1 MGRRRGPI
9 KAISRTTKVILG
21 REPAAPGAF
30 EGLCARPSRATLPPM
45 SAGENPEPIGR
56 GRAHARAKGA
66 PAAVAFS
73 RSELTRILGVYGQFV
88 AAGDWKD
95 YAIDCLPE
103 RAVFSVFRRAS
114 EMPLYRIEKRPKL
127 ARRQGQ
133 WTIVSMS
140 GAILKRGHD
149 LGQVLR
155 LFDRQR
161 LKLAT

>member
-1 MGRRRGPI
+1 LARSPARG
-9 KAISRTTKVILG
+9 T
-21 REPAAPGAF
+21 
-30 EGLCARPSRATLPPM
+30 RA
-45 SAGENPEPIGR
+45 PEP
-56 GRAHARAKGA
+56 
-66 PAAVAFS
+66 VAFS
-73 RSELTRILGVYGQFV
+73 RSELTRNLGVYGQFV

-103 RAVFSVFRRAS
+103 RAVFSVFRKAS
-114 EMPLYRIEKRPKL
+114 EMPLYRIEKRPRL

-133 WTIVSMS
+133 WMIVSMS
-140 GAILKRGHD
+140 GAVLKRGHD